1 MATHRRARS
10 AAPADPHTALATRI
24 LSAAGELPAGL
35 ASEGPLPSRQHVRT
49 LIEELLEV
57 LFPESHRNG
66 TDGGNLRDHVAAT
79 IGLLAEHLEAA
90 IYLGLHRLCGAKKAP
105 ADRCRKKARGIA
117 RRLLAA
123 LPEVR
128 AALAKDVLAA
138 YESDPAASGVD
149 EIVACY
155 PGLYA
160 IAIYRVAHRLLGY
173 GAPVIPRMLTELAHS
188 RSGIDIHPGATIGA
202 SFFIDHGTG
211 IVIGETS
218 RIGDHVRIYQGVTLG
233 ALSVRDRSRT
243 DKPTSRQRH
252 PTIEDDV
259 TIYANATILGGNTVI
274 GRGAVVGGNAWI
286 TYSVPPGTRVG
297 IGT

>member
-1 MATHRRARS
+1 MATHRRAGRT
-10 AAPADPHTALATRI
+10 PPDPNAALAARI

-90 IYLGLHRLCGAKKAP
+90 IYLGLHRLCGGKKAP
-105 ADRCRKKARGIA
+105 ADRCRQRARTITRG
-117 RRLLAA
+117 LLAA
-123 LPEVR
+123 RPEVR

-138 YESDPAASGVD
+138 FESDPAASGVD

-173 GAPVIPRMLTELAHS
+173 GAP
-188 RSGIDIHPGATIGA
+188 
-202 SFFIDHGTG
+202 
-211 IVIGETS
+211 
-218 RIGDHVRIYQGVTLG
+218 
-233 ALSVRDRSRT
+233 
-243 DKPTSRQRH
+243 
-252 PTIEDDV
+252 
-259 TIYANATILGGNTVI
+259 
-274 GRGAVVGGNAWI
+274 
-286 TYSVPPGTRVG
+286 
-297 IGT
+297 